1 VHANLT
7 GQVEIGGD
15 LLGTFQVG
23 ADLRGSAAQPALLVH
38 GDLVGQIA
46 IGMFLRG
53 CVQINGD
60 LHGTSDV
67 PAIVVDWSLMGQI
80 RIDGSL
86 WDDDVEECPE
96 IDVGGMPEPLGA
108 AAIVVNWDGFGW
120 EADQWEA
127 GATIAVGE
135 EVYAHSDLAA
145 HVMTTT
151 CQKGDMDGSGA
162 TDNFDITPF
171 VQALSDPTGYDRDH
185 PVIAGARDF
194 HGDCNVD
201 GAFNNFDITAFVL
214 RVTNEDAYFAQYPT
228 GGCRNPEP
236 PPGDS
241 GAPGSYDAQAVAAV
255 LERSVDRQWMP
266 HLIRIAEYVRD
277 HSSDDGE
284 VAFWTAVLAEL
295 Q

>member
-7 GQVEIGGD
+7 GLVEVGGD
-15 LLGTFQVG
+15 LLGTLNVG
-23 ADLRGSAAQPALLVH
+23 SDLRGSEPALMVH
-38 GDLVGQIA
+38 GDVVGRIVIGRFLTGRMQIE
-46 IGMFLRG
+46 
-53 CVQINGD
+53 GD
-60 LHGTSDV
+60 LHGTSGLPGIAVTDE
-67 PAIVVDWSLMGQI
+67 LTGQI
-80 RIDGSL
+80 RINGSM
-86 WDDDVEECPE
+86 WNDETEGCNE
-96 IDVGGMPEPLGA
+96 IEVGSMPSPPGT

-120 EADQWEA
+120 NSDVWGQD
-127 GATIAVGE
+127 ATITVGIK
-135 EVYAHSDLAA
+135 VYYQSDRTA

-162 TDNFDITPF
+162 TNNFDITPF

-241 GAPGSYDAQAVAAV
+241 GAPGSYDAQAVAAL
-255 LERSVDRQWMP
+255 LEQSVDREWMP
-266 HLIRIAEYVRD
+266 HLIRIAQYVID
-277 HSSDDGE
+277 HSSNDAE
-284 VAFWTAVLAEL
+284 VAFWLEVLADLE
-295 Q
+295 